1 MIWLRYIFKAAFV
14 LSLTLS
20 AAGCVIKYSFTGANI
35 PDAAETFSV
44 SYFPN
49 NAQMVAPVLSQ
60 TLTDALIERL
70 ERQTRLTQVPEGGDL
85 AFEGEITGYD
95 SRPSSVSGNDYTVEN
110 RLTITVRVR
119 YASKLEPQYD
129 YSKSFSANLPYS
141 TSTPLQEAENTLI
154 PEIVEEL
161 VTQIFNAALANW

>member
-1 MIWLRYIFKAAFV
+1 MLAAIV
-14 LSLTLS
+14 L
-20 AAGCVIKYSFTGANI
+20 ACGCTIKYSTTGASI
-35 PDAAETFSV
+35 PEAAETFSV
-44 SYFPN
+44 AYFPN

-70 ERQTRLTQVPEGGDL
+70 ERQTNLSQVNENGDL

-95 SRPSSVSGNDYTVEN
+95 SRPSSVSGEEYTVEN

-119 YASKLEPQYD
+119 YTSALEPQYN
-129 YSKSFSANLPYS
+129 YSKSFSAHLPYS
-141 TSTPLQEAENTLI
+141 TAIPLQEAENSLI

-161 VTQIFNAALANW
+161 VTQIFNAAVANW